1 MIMYPKN
8 HLMPENCY
16 CIFKTRQPAILAG
29 GVGFRACGVFRKLP
43 TQALALSRFGTECV
57 CFTGGSLCAQSKVSF
72 FFFFVHGLKKT
83 AVAIFGGCLR
93 EAAPVQEA
101 ALPLTALRWEED
113 TWSNPSPAA
122 LL

>member
-16 CIFKTRQPAILAG
+16 CIFKTRQSAILAG
-29 GVGFRACGVFRKLP
+29 GVGFRAVFLESCLP
-43 TQALALSRFGTECV
+43 RLWLSHGSGQSVFVSLVVRSVLSQRF
-57 CFTGGSLCAQSKVSF
+57 LF

-101 ALPLTALRWEED
+101 ALPLTALRWEGGHLE
-113 TWSNPSPAA
+113 
-122 LL
+122 